1 MCEKTL
7 QAGEKPPERSRK
19 KTILKAHI
27 GPGIVPVVPARLE
40 NQIIC
45 GASGKEN
52 TQRDLPQWC
61 G

>member
-1 MCEKTL
+1 MGACVCEKTL
-7 QAGEKPPERSRK
+7 QAEEKPPERSRK

-45 GASGKEN
+45 GV
-52 TQRDLPQWC
+52 R
-61 G
+61 